1 MKVTIDSSEA
11 LADTLRVIG
20 AVYNVTLAQVHETT
34 GAAKPD
40 GSVSAPSPS
49 PKSDR
54 KQTRQSRTQKP
65 TRTPATRTRQRPAPK
80 ATAAA
85 AADIRAWANANGH
98 PVNDRGPLSATVRA
112 AYAADLAR

>member
-34 GAAKPD
+34 GAPKPD

-65 TRTPATRTRQRPAPK
+65 TRPPATRTRQRPAPK

>member
-34 GAAKPD
+34 GAAKPE
-40 GSVSAPSPS
+40 GSVIAPSLS
-49 PKSDR
+49 AKSDR
-54 KQTRQSRTQKP
+54 KRAGQSRTQKP
-65 TRTPATRTRQRPAPK
+65 TRPPATRTRQRPAPK
-80 ATAAA
+80 ATAAS

-98 PVNDRGPLSATVRA
+98 PINDRGPLSATVRA